1 MFHRPSKL
9 ALPIYFSVSQNIR
22 SIEKN
27 KCFDQI
33 TFYWEVESSELSN
46 LCFTHPFVFPEEMNI
61 LFTVFCYSV
70 PGILSYG
77 YKYCHICANHS
88 PVKAAL
94 LFPSEVWGRQEGT
107 QLAKFRTPGCFQS
120 CDSVGLQERWWRREW
135 AWTQR
140 EDTSVAKTRG
150 HTHTQGHYVF

>member
-27 KCFDQI
+27 QVFWPDNVLLRSRVFRVFQSMFH
-33 TFYWEVESSELSN
+33 T
-46 LCFTHPFVFPEEMNI
+46 PFFFPEEMNI

-77 YKYCHICANHS
+77 YKYCHIHANHS

-120 CDSVGLQERWWRREW
+120 CDSVWLQERWWQRGW

-140 EDTSVAKTRG
+140 EDTSVAKTLG
-150 HTHTQGHYVF
+150 HTHTQGHCAF